1 MELKQQ
7 QPAMNVDE
15 QIENLKRL
23 GLVIND
29 EEYAKRILGDISYF
43 RLIKAYELGLK
54 KKNDCFD
61 GNTTFEQI
69 VELYLFNANFRQLLF
84 SRIEQIE
91 VNLRCRLAN
100 YFSCK
105 YGVLSF

>member
-29 EEYAKRILGDISYF
+29 EEYARRILGDISYF
-43 RLIKAYELGLK
+43 RLIKAYGLGLK
-54 KKNDCFD
+54 KKNDRFD
-61 GNTTFEQI
+61 GTTTFEQI
-69 VELYLFNANFRQLLF
+69 VELYLFNANFRLVNMVFLDMTF
-84 SRIEQIE
+84 LRI
-91 VNLRCRLAN
+91 L
-100 YFSCK
+100 
-105 YGVLSF
+105 

>member
-29 EEYAKRILGDISYF
+29 EEYAKRI
-43 RLIKAYELGLK
+43 
-54 KKNDCFD
+54 
-61 GNTTFEQI
+61 
-69 VELYLFNANFRQLLF
+69 
-84 SRIEQIE
+84 
-91 VNLRCRLAN
+91 
-100 YFSCK
+100 
-105 YGVLSF
+105 